1 MRFQE
6 VLDEYR
12 IRYQTEGKYARSGWI
27 QFHCPF
33 CSGGKDPNKPY
44 AGYNIAFNYVNCWR
58 CGPHRVGDTIQE
70 LTGLSWRDVKSILSN
85 LETERAP
92 RKTSKVRR
100 GKLDL
105 PKKVGPMLPAHKQYL
120 RDRGFDPAVI
130 ERLWNVQGIG
140 MAKNLAWRL
149 FIPIYYCGEV
159 CSWTTRTIS
168 ETRPDRY
175 ISASEGQEVYSH
187 KDLLYGL
194 DYCRHTVVVVEGPT
208 DVWRVGPG
216 AVATLGTGWSRRQL
230 NLLSRFT
237 RRVVCYDN
245 EPAGQRRAN
254 ELCDLLAVFPGETHN
269 VRLDA
274 KDPGSASKKEIR
286 QLRKMF
292 LGA

>member
-6 VLDEYR
+6 ILDEHR
-12 IRYQTEGKYARSGWI
+12 IRYQTEGRYSRSGWV
-27 QFHCPF
+27 QFFCPF

-70 LTGLSWRDVKSILSN
+70 LTGLPWREVKGLLGS
-85 LETERAP
+85 LERERKP
-92 RKTSKVRR
+92 PKHTKRRR
-100 GKLDL
+100 GTLEI
-105 PKKVGPMLPAHKQYL
+105 PKGVGPLLPAHKRYL
-120 RDRGFDPAVI
+120 KDRKFDPQEI
-130 ERLWNVQGIG
+130 ERLWDVQGIG
-140 MAKNLAWRL
+140 MAKEYAWRL
-149 FIPIYYCGEV
+149 FIPIYYGGEV

-168 ETRPDRY
+168 ETRTDRY
-175 ISASEGQEVYSH
+175 LSAREGQEVYSH
-187 KDLLYGL
+187 KELLYGI
-194 DYCRHTVVVVEGPT
+194 DYCRHTAVIVEGPT

-216 AVATLGTGWSRRQL
+216 AIATLGTGWSRRQL
-230 NLLSRFT
+230 NLLSRFAV
-237 RRVVCYDN
+237 RVVCYDN
-245 EPAGQRRAN
+245 EPAGQRRAS

-274 KDPGSASKKEIR
+274 KDPGSAPKKEIR